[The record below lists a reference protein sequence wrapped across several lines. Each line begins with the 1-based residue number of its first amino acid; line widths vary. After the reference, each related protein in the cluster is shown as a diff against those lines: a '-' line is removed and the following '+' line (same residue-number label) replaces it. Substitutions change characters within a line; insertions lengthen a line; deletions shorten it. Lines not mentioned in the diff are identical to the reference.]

1 MICKNKFV
9 AIVLLFLLLFSN
21 SLTIVNAV
29 DISNAKLENGP
40 SCAGHLQFKFG
51 SGWGDIIGNLIY
63 YVHNGVRYPAYCISS
78 PGTPRSR

>member
-1 MICKNKFV
+1 MIQKNKFV
-9 AIVLLFLLLFSN
+9 AVVLLFLILFFN

-40 SCAGHLQFKFG
+40 SCSGHLQYLFG
-51 SGWGDIIGNLIY
+51 SYWGDIAGNLIY

-78 PGTPRSR
+78 PSTPRS